1 MIYKQEIQRIKA
13 EIRPDPSD
21 GGGGEFTRDLSIIF
35 DGSTRQAERGDHDR
49 VLQRLI
55 RIDVCAKSVKGD
67 ELAQVLNEC
76 LSVDYGVRADSL
88 IAAMRDGAS
97 VNQAALNRIELIFP
111 KTFNVVCFS
120 HTLDN
125 VGNYFVIPNL
135 SEFGNLW
142 IRLFGHSHKV
152 RLMCQEQTG
161 LKSKSYS
168 ETRWWS
174 KWEVYKQLT
183 EQFGDLQE
191 FVDNAERENVAPQ
204 ISRQL
209 VDFLSDPD
217 KVLSLKLDLAV
228 IVDVGESFVKA
239 TYVSEG
245 DGLQV
250 FSCFERLQ
258 TVANACQMP
267 HFRNVHAVAVA
278 VAAGDPAKNVAGT
291 GSQKECRAWNSVVF
305 AKIQCRYVQNVE
317 RIQGC

>member
-1 MIYKQEIQRIKA
+1 MI
-13 EIRPDPSD
+13 
-21 GGGGEFTRDLSIIF
+21 G
-35 DGSTRQAERGDHDR
+35 

-191 FVDNAERENVAPQ
+191 FVANAERENVAPQ
-204 ISRQL
+204 ISHQL

-217 KVLSLKLDLAV
+217 KVLSLKLELAV
-228 IVDVGESFVKA
+228 IVDVGVSFVKA
-239 TYVSEG
+239 TYVLEG

-258 TVANACQMP
+258 TVANACQIP
-267 HFRNVHAVAVA
+267 HFRNVHAVTVA
-278 VAAGDPAKNVAGT
+278 IAAGDPAKNVAALEREA
-291 GSQKECRAWNSVVF
+291 KRSVEPG
-305 AKIQCRYVQNVE
+305 IQWFLRKFNVDMYKTLSAFKVARIMCPEAVQWLQPTPATV
-317 RIQGC
+317 QGL